1 MNRLHSLQFWAAFP
15 LLLPQAL
22 WVKRTALRLPP
33 ALGPRHGIVNVGGR
47 PLKLLALGDS
57 IVAGVGI
64 EELFDAMPGRLVSA
78 LFKQTG
84 RPIHWRAM
92 DLNGAR
98 CAQVQQAFSADPG
111 EAADI
116 VFVSV
121 GVNDVTGLR
130 TQRAWHRDVCA
141 LLIALTQHA
150 PQSRI
155 VLAEIP
161 PLDVFPALPTPLRQ
175 LLGHRSRELNAIAAE
190 VVRDFANVIHLPT
203 PVPDDPSLFASD
215 GFHPNSR
222 SCAIWAEAVIRAA
235 LTR

>member
-22 WVKRTALRLPP
+22 WVRRTALRLPP

-47 PLKLLALGDS
+47 PLRLFALGDS

-78 LFKQTG
+78 LFKHTG
-84 RPIHWRAM
+84 RPIHWRAL
-92 DLNGAR
+92 DRNGAN
-98 CAQVQQAFSADPG
+98 CAELRQALLDEPGDP
-111 EAADI
+111 ADI

-130 TQRAWHRDVCA
+130 TQRTWQRDVRA
-141 LLIALTQHA
+141 LLAALVQHSQQA
-150 PQSRI
+150 RI
-155 VLAEIP
+155 VLAAIP
-161 PLDVFPALPTPLRQ
+161 PLDVFPALPSPLRQ
-175 LLGHRSRELNAIAAE
+175 LLGRRSRQLNAITE
-190 VVRDFANVIHLPT
+190 RVVREFPNVVFLPT
-203 PVPDDPSLFASD
+203 PVPDDPTMFASD

-222 SCAIWAEAVIRAA
+222 ACSVWAEAVIQAA
-235 LTR
+235 LVR